1 MAMPRL
7 KLTTSALLVAVA
19 LLAACSRSGETL
31 GEMRP
36 ELGDFRLCYNIVT
49 TNDAVKGPLSREAD
63 VEDIAEAIR
72 DEIDRRFSRYEG
84 SRLYHIALHLDAYV
98 LAMPGIPLVMSPR
111 SVLILSANVW
121 DDQLGRP
128 LNEEPRQLTV
138 LESAGAG
145 QVLGSGLTMDSE
157 QQLAMLAQNA
167 ALAVETW
174 LLENPDWFIHEDA
187 PGTGDATDA
196 ATAPQVEADTV
207 DTAAADGAEGAG
219 PGTGCGRR

>member
-7 KLTTSALLVAVA
+7 KLTTSALLVAAA
-19 LLAACSRSGETL
+19 LLAACSSSGENL

-49 TNDAVKGPLSREAD
+49 TNDAVKGPLSRDAD
-63 VEDIAEAIR
+63 VEVIAEALR

-84 SRLYHIALHLDAYV
+84 TRLYHIALHLDAYV

-111 SVLILSANVW
+111 SVLIVSANVW

-128 LNEEPRQLTV
+128 LNEAPKQLTV

-145 QVLGSGLTMDSE
+145 QVLGSGLTMDSD
-157 QQLAMLAQNA
+157 QQLTMLAQNT
-167 ALAVETW
+167 ALAVEGW
-174 LLENPDWFIHEDA
+174 LLENPDWFIHPEDPAEA
-187 PGTGDATDA
+187 PETTGPT
-196 ATAPQVEADTV
+196 PRVESDTV
-207 DTAAADGAEGAG
+207 DIAAAGAPEGAAAG
-219 PGTGCGRR
+219 PVCGRR